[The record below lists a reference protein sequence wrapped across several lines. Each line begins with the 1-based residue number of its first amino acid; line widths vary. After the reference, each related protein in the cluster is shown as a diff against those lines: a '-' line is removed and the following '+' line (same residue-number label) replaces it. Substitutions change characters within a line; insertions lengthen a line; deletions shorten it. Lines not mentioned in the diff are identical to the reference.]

1 MWTLLIISLTA
12 DLEYRSTMYNTYE
25 TEMACQ
31 IERYL
36 VSVEYE
42 YDSDLLIC
50 VEDNKPS
57 V

>member
-1 MWTLLIISLTA
+1 MWTLLIISLTP
-12 DLEYRSTMYNTYE
+12 DLEYRATMYNTYE

-42 YDSDLLIC
+42 YDDDLLVC